1 MIQDIAYLMIFDIP
15 FVVIL
20 GILTLLAFIITAG
33 IAVAH
38 RKGKKW
44 ANFTLHYRF
53 AVFSLFLGVVHLVLA
68 VSVYIGY

>member
-1 MIQDIAYLMIFDIP
+1 MIQDIAYLMVFDIP
-15 FVVIL
+15 LVVII
-20 GILTLLAFIITAG
+20 GILTLLSFLITAT
-33 IAVAH
+33 VAILH

-44 ANFTLHYRF
+44 ATFALHYRL